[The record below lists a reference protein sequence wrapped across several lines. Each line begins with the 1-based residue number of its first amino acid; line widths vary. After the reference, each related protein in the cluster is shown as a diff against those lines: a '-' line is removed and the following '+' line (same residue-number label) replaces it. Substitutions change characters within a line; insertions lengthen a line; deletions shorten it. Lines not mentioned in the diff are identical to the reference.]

1 MKESNCVLFG
11 NCDKCPL
18 IGGVRWI
25 ECPVIGGS
33 TVYSYIAV
41 IADRD
46 RLVV

>member
-11 NCDKCPL
+11 NCGKCPL

-33 TVYSYIAV
+33 TASVNY
-41 IADRD
+41 
-46 RLVV
+46 LVCYVCKLI

>member
-11 NCDKCPL
+11 NCGKCPL

-33 TVYSYIAV
+33 TVY
-41 IADRD
+41 
-46 RLVV
+46 